1 MPPAILPPQIRQMR
15 IDWRGRHSTGL
26 NVHDQTAQTRFAEV
40 FLPHLVDAYRLA
52 RWITGSRADAEDI
65 VQEAS
70 LRAFKGIRT
79 FSGGNTRAWALTIVR
94 NASYSWLAKNR
105 PSAVVLTEDLDPH
118 VREQVDQATGGDDV
132 PTPEAA
138 LIAKME
144 AEQVRKAV
152 ASLPLPFREVLVLRE
167 IQDLD
172 YRSIAEVIRV
182 PIGTVM
188 SRLARAR
195 RLMLAAFLETT
206 P

>member
-1 MPPAILPPQIRQMR
+1 MR
-15 IDWRGRHSTGL
+15 LDWRGRHSTGL
-26 NVHDQTAQTRFAEV
+26 NVDDQTAQTRFAEV

-52 RWITGSRADAEDI
+52 RWIAGSRADAEDI

-70 LRAFKGIRT
+70 LRAFKGLRT

-105 PSAVVLTEDLDPH
+105 PSAVVLTEDLGSH
-118 VREQVDQATGGDDV
+118 AREQVDQATGGEDV

-167 IQDLD
+167 IHDLD
-172 YRSIAEVIRV
+172 YRSIAEVIQV

-195 RLMLAAFLETT
+195 RLMIAAFQERA

>member
-1 MPPAILPPQIRQMR
+1 MPV
-15 IDWRGRHSTGL
+15 DWRGRHATDL
-26 NVHDQTAQTRFAEV
+26 NIDYQTDQNRFAEV
-40 FLPHLVDAYRLA
+40 FLPHLDDAFRLA
-52 RWITGSRADAEDI
+52 RWISGSRADAEDI

-79 FSGGNTRAWALTIVR
+79 FSGGSTRAWTLTIVR
-94 NASYSWLAKNR
+94 NTSYSWLAKNR
-105 PSAVVLTEDLDPH
+105 PSMVVLTEDLDQH
-118 VREQVDQATGGDDV
+118 AREKMERAAGDGDV

-144 AEQVRKAV
+144 AEEVRNAV
-152 ASLPLPFREVLVLRE
+152 AALPLPFREVLVLRE
-167 IQDLD
+167 IHDLD
-172 YRSIAEVIRV
+172 YRSIADVIQV

-195 RLMLAAFLETT
+195 KLILAALRESA

>member
-1 MPPAILPPQIRQMR
+1 MPV
-15 IDWRGRHSTGL
+15 DWRGRHATDL
-26 NVHDQTAQTRFAEV
+26 NVDDQTDQTRFVEV
-40 FLPHLVDAYRLA
+40 FLPHLDDAFRLA
-52 RWITGSRADAEDI
+52 RWISGSRADAEDI

-79 FSGGNTRAWALTIVR
+79 FSGGSTRAWTLTIVR
-94 NASYSWLAKNR
+94 NTSYSWLAKNR
-105 PSAVVLTEDLDPH
+105 PSMVVLTEDLDQRA
-118 VREQVDQATGGDDV
+118 REEMEHAAGDDDV

-144 AEQVRKAV
+144 AEEVRNAV
-152 ASLPLPFREVLVLRE
+152 AALPLPFREVLVLRE
-167 IQDLD
+167 IHDLD
-172 YRSIAEVIRV
+172 YRSIADVIQV

-195 RLMLAAFLETT
+195 KLILAALQEST

>member
-1 MPPAILPPQIRQMR
+1 MPV
-15 IDWRGRHSTGL
+15 DWRGRHATDL
-26 NVHDQTAQTRFAEV
+26 NVDDQTDQTRFVEV
-40 FLPHLVDAYRLA
+40 FLPHLDDAFRLA
-52 RWITGSRADAEDI
+52 RWISGSRADAEDI

-79 FSGGNTRAWALTIVR
+79 FSGGSTRAWTLTIVR
-94 NASYSWLAKNR
+94 NTSYSWLAKNR
-105 PSAVVLTEDLDPH
+105 PSTVVLTEDLDQRA
-118 VREQVDQATGGDDV
+118 REEMEHAAGDDV

-144 AEQVRKAV
+144 AEEVRNAV
-152 ASLPLPFREVLVLRE
+152 AALPLPFREVLVLRE
-167 IQDLD
+167 IHDLD
-172 YRSIAEVIRV
+172 YRSIADVIQV

-195 RLMLAAFLETT
+195 KLILAALQEST

>member
-1 MPPAILPPQIRQMR
+1 MPV
-15 IDWRGRHSTGL
+15 DWRGRRATGL
-26 NVHDQTAQTRFAEV
+26 NVDDQTDQTRFVEV
-40 FLPHLVDAYRLA
+40 FLPHLDDAFRLA
-52 RWITGSRADAEDI
+52 RWISGSRADAEDI

-94 NASYSWLAKNR
+94 NTSYSWLAKNR
-105 PSAVVLTEDLDPH
+105 PSMVVLAEDLDQRA
-118 VREQVDQATGGDDV
+118 REEMEHAAGDDV

-144 AEQVRKAV
+144 AEEVRNAV
-152 ASLPLPFREVLVLRE
+152 AALPLPFREVLVLRE
-167 IQDLD
+167 IHDLD
-172 YRSIAEVIRV
+172 YRSIADVIQV

-195 RLMLAAFLETT
+195 KLILAALQEST

>member
-1 MPPAILPPQIRQMR
+1 M
-15 IDWRGRHSTGL
+15 D
-26 NVHDQTAQTRFAEV
+26 DQTAQTRFAEV

-52 RWITGSRADAEDI
+52 RWIAGSRADAEDI

-70 LRAFKGIRT
+70 LRAFKGIGA
-79 FSGGNTRAWALTIVR
+79 FCGGNTRAWALTIVR
-94 NASYSWLAKNR
+94 NTSYTWLAKNR
-105 PSAVVLTEDLDPH
+105 PSSVVLTEDLDSH
-118 VREQVDQATGGDDV
+118 AREQVDQATGGDDV

-138 LIAKME
+138 LIAKLE
-144 AEQVRKAV
+144 AEGVRNAV

-167 IQDLD
+167 IHDLD
-172 YRSIAEVIRV
+172 YRSIAEVIQV

-195 RLMLAAFLETT
+195 RLMIAAVQEYA